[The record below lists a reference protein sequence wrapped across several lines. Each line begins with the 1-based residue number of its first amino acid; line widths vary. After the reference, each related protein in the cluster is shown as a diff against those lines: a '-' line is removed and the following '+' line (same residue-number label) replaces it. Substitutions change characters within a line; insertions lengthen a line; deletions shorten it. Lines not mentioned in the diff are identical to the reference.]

1 MINKGRRATA
11 AEMRL
16 ESCLAETL
24 RSGPRCPEATRAAQ
38 VLRAQEGYGQVLRTE
53 TIGGYVAS
61 VVGTHPSSRLL
72 EALHAR
78 QAA

>member
-1 MINKGRRATA
+1 MVVPVPCSNARISVA
-11 AEMRL
+11 
-16 ESCLAETL
+16 
-24 RSGPRCPEATRAAQ
+24 PEATRAAQ
-38 VLRAQEGYGQVLRTE
+38 VLRAQEGYGQMLRTE

-72 EALHAR
+72 EALHVR